1 MESGPSSRHH
11 VAMATSDCLACF
23 TLYSTSECVS
33 PVTVSTHLPC
43 IKAHSERQISAFSV
57 RTTANF
63 VRFLVAYCFSL
74 LLISIMSNSRSGGQL
89 IVDALQVHG
98 VDTIF
103 GVPGES
109 YLPVLDALHD
119 SPIRFII
126 NRQEGGAAFMA
137 DAYGK
142 MTGKPGICFVTRG
155 PGATNASIGVHTA
168 YQDSTPMILFIGQ
181 VGNDFVEREAFQEI
195 DYRRMFGQMAKWVAQ
210 IDRADRVPEYIARAF
225 QIATS
230 GRPGPVVLALPED
243 MLAQVA
249 DVPDTRCYTPV
260 QASAS
265 PQQLARFRQML
276 GEAKRPILLIGGSGW
291 DKAASDNIRDFAS
304 SNQLP
309 LACAFRFQDLIDNQH
324 PNYIGDVGIGINPKL
339 AQRIK
344 DADLVIAIGPR
355 LGEMTTGGYTVLQAP
370 IPQQKLI
377 HIHSDALE
385 LGRVY
390 QADLMINSGMKEIA
404 EALADMEALD
414 ASAQWAHTVQE
425 AKAELLAWQTEPA
438 IFAQENAPLNLW
450 QVVQDL
456 MLQTPPDTII
466 TNGAGNYA
474 TWAHRYFRY
483 GGFRTQLAPTSGAM
497 GYSVP
502 SGIAAKIIDP
512 QRTVITFAGD
522 GEYLMNGQEL
532 ATAVQY
538 QAGVV
543 ILVFN
548 NGMYGTI
555 RMHQEREFPARVSGT
570 ELHNPDF
577 AALARAYGG
586 SGEIVLTT
594 AEFAPALARALTFS
608 REKQLP
614 ALIELRYDGNLI
626 TPGASLATIRD
637 QAKAAGK

>member
-1 MESGPSSRHH
+1 M
-11 VAMATSDCLACF
+11 
-23 TLYSTSECVS
+23 
-33 PVTVSTHLPC
+33 
-43 IKAHSERQISAFSV
+43 Q
-57 RTTANF
+57 
-63 VRFLVAYCFSL
+63 
-74 LLISIMSNSRSGGQL
+74 NSRSGGQL
-89 IVDALQVHG
+89 VVDALQVHG
-98 VDTIF
+98 VEFIF

-142 MTGKPGICFVTRG
+142 LTGRPGICFVTRG

-195 DYRRMFGQMAKWVAQ
+195 DYRRMFGPMAKWVAQ
-210 IDRADRVPEYIARAF
+210 IDRADRIPEYIARAF

-243 MLAQVA
+243 CLSALAEVA
-249 DVPDTRCYTPV
+249 DTRHYTPV

-265 PQQLARFRQML
+265 FAQLSQLREHLAAAQRPLLLL
-276 GEAKRPILLIGGSGW
+276 GGTAWDTLACQRIG
-291 DKAASDNIRDFAS
+291 DFAQA
-304 SNQLP
+304 NHLP
-309 LACAFRFQDLIDNQH
+309 LACAFRFQDLIDNAH
-324 PNYIGDVGIGINPKL
+324 PNYVGDVGIGINPKL

-344 DADLVIAIGPR
+344 ESDLVIAIGPR
-355 LGEMTTGGYTVLQAP
+355 LGEMTTGGYTVLEAP
-370 IPQQKLI
+370 IPKQKLI
-377 HIHSDALE
+377 HIHCDALE

-404 EALADMEALD
+404 AALAELKPLD
-414 ASAQWAHTVQE
+414 ASAWQE
-425 AKAELLAWQTEPA
+425 SVAAARAELQAWQQEPA
-438 IFAQENAPLNLW
+438 IFAQEQAPLNLW

-456 MLQTPPDTII
+456 MQAVPADTIV

-474 TWAHRYFRY
+474 TWAHRYYRY
-483 GGFRTQLAPTSGAM
+483 GGLRTQLAPTSGAM

-502 SGIAAKIIDP
+502 SGVAAKIIHP
-512 QRTVITFAGD
+512 ERTVITFAGD
-522 GEYLMNGQEL
+522 GEYMMNGQEL

-543 ILVFN
+543 IIVFN
-548 NGMYGTI
+548 NGMFGTI

-577 AALARAYGG
+577 AALARAYGA
-586 SGEIVLTT
+586 SGEVVNST
-594 AEFAPALARALTFS
+594 AEFAPALQRALHHT
-608 REKQLP
+608 RLHHLP

-626 TPGASLATIRD
+626 TPGASLQTLRKLA
-637 QAKAAGK
+637 QEAGK